1 MCYVFNAAGL
11 YWDLNQFQSEVS
23 FIVRKSLLSNHDG
36 GKKINNVWT
45 IPGFSRPQ
53 RGNTK
58 WQGRSHGRKDANRLQ
73 NVGQTE
79 CQASFLRLRQSVNI
93 SKSANIFYYWTRN
106 WKGKSFFY
114 YFPNKCI
121 TMLNYKWF
129 FLQFCITKILLSCY
143 IIKQMFSVLA
153 TINMFN
159 KTS

>member
-79 CQASFLRLRQSVNI
+79 CQASFLCLRQSVNI

-106 WKGKSFFY
+106 WKGKSFFTI
-114 YFPNKCI
+114 FQINASLCWI
-121 TMLNYKWF
+121 INVF
-129 FLQFCITKILLSCY
+129 FAILHHKNPAILLY
-143 IIKQMFSVLA
+143 
-153 TINMFN
+153 N
-159 KTS
+159 KANVFCTGNHKHVQ